1 MRLLNPK
8 QIWAVGGGKGG
19 VGKSFITGNL
29 GAMLAQRGYRVVL
42 VDMDLGGANLHTWL
56 GVNNPDRGVSEFVGH
71 FVENVDQLLIPTGI
85 NNLSLISGARDGME
99 IANLKHTQ
107 KLRFLRA
114 LQRLEADCVL
124 LDLGAGTAY
133 NTIDFFLLADTH
145 LLLAVPEPTSIENA
159 YRFIKNS
166 FYRKLRSDGN
176 EQGLRDAI
184 EQLLLLNNPQGI
196 RTPKDLI
203 EYMHRQGGTLGR
215 FIERQLEEFQPQLI
229 LNQVRNAQDMR
240 IGSAMESACFKYFGI
255 RLKFLGHI
263 EHEDAVWH
271 SVLQRRPLVMDQPN
285 SGISKRLSVICS
297 AILQQR
303 SQRPRT
309 VEHTLAGEP

>member
-145 LLLAVPEPTSIENA
+145 LLIVVPEPTSIENA

-166 FYRKLRSDGN
+166 FYRKLRSDSS
-176 EQGLRDAI
+176 EQGFRNAV

-203 EYMHRQGGTLGR
+203 NYMRRQGGGTRTLHRAASGGVPA
-215 FIERQLEEFQPQLI
+215 QTDPQSG
-229 LNQVRNAQDMR
+229 AQR
-240 IGSAMESACFKYFGI
+240 AGYAHW
-255 RLKFLGHI
+255 LG
-263 EHEDAVWH
+263 D
-271 SVLQRRPLVMDQPN
+271 
-285 SGISKRLSVICS
+285 GKRLLQVLWHPSQVFRTHRTRGCGVALS
-297 AILQQR
+297 AATPPLGDGPTQLWNLQTSFR
-303 SQRPRT
+303 
-309 VEHTLAGEP
+309 HL